1 MIINIGQLALLY
13 CASYYA
19 YRGGPSSNGDWCG
32 VFYIRANSPP
42 TGTAW
47 FVGAALLFFI
57 LCSSWWFFYQW
68 GAYCGG
74 FFVSVAPLA
83 SYASWYYGTAL
94 SFRFKINR

>member
-1 MIINIGQLALLY
+1 MIINIGLLALLY

-47 FVGAALLFFI
+47 FVGAAL
-57 LCSSWWFFYQW
+57 
-68 GAYCGG
+68 
-74 FFVSVAPLA
+74 
-83 SYASWYYGTAL
+83 